1 MRYWYLFLKRTW
13 YAYKLREHRVN
24 AFFSS
29 ALPAFSAYSDEV
41 EFLSIDIE
49 TTSLDHNEGE
59 IVSIGWVPLRHGSI
73 ILSEARH
80 LVVGVRREVGQSAVF
95 HHISDEQSSYGA
107 RASEMFWQLLQ
118 AANGRVLVFH
128 NAHIDMAYLNK
139 LSRRLIGAPIVAP
152 IVDTL
157 QWEKTK
163 ILKRYHLI
171 PTDSLRLHACR
182 RRYGLPDYP
191 LHNALSDALAT
202 LELLQAQIAYLGHR
216 AKLGEILKKSE
227 F

>member
-1 MRYWYLFLKRTW
+1 MRYWYLLLKRAW
-13 YAYKLREHRVN
+13 YARKLKALPVA

-29 ALPAFSAYSDEV
+29 TLPKRSSFIDEI
-41 EFLSIDIE
+41 ECLSIDIE

-73 ILSEARH
+73 VLSEARH
-80 LVVGVRREVGQSAVF
+80 IVVGVRREVGQSAVF
-95 HHISDEQSSYGA
+95 HNISDEQSSYGA
-107 RASEMFWQLLQ
+107 RASDMFGQLLR

-128 NAHIDMAYLNK
+128 NAQIDMAYLNK

-157 QWEKTK
+157 QWEKSK
-163 ILKRYHLI
+163 ILQRYHLI
-171 PTDSLRLHACR
+171 PTDSLRLHSCR
-182 RRYGLPDYP
+182 RRYSLPDYP

-216 AKLGEILKKSE
+216 ARLGEILKKSE